1 MSKRTKSKSSIEVPV
16 EVAPVELLA
25 PAPPPPPPVIVQH
38 QWTAAAPWAKG
49 LKCPKCHCIQFSD
62 GKCVR
67 DTDRMENAIR
77 RYRVCRNC
85 GRVWTTIER

>member
-1 MSKRTKSKSSIEVPV
+1 MSKKKQPLPPVEVPV
-16 EVAPVELLA
+16 EVVPVETLPPA
-25 PAPPPPPPVIVQH
+25 PAPPAPVTVQH
-38 QWTAAAPWAKG
+38 RWSASGPRVLG
-49 LKCPKCHCIQFSD
+49 LKCPRCHCVAISD

-67 DTDRMENAIR
+67 DTDRIPDAIR